1 MDKGRIYQFVRYC
14 CSFNG
19 IREGSEE
26 HKRIVDTY
34 NRIRPLPNGYE
45 VKYTDSWCA
54 VFVSMCFRTFFP
66 YWIFPYEC
74 SCERMIKAITVLG
87 RHRLHVRTY
96 RNGYRM
102 NYEPVPGDV
111 VFYNFTGTGYPTH
124 TGIVISVDPEY
135 VRVIEG
141 NYSDS
146 VGIRQ
151 VKKTSQIIYG
161 YFQPFEV

>member
-1 MDKGRIYQFVRYC
+1 MV
-14 CSFNG
+14 
-19 IREGSEE
+19 
-26 HKRIVDTY
+26 
-34 NRIRPLPNGYE
+34 
-45 VKYTDSWCA
+45 
-54 VFVSMCFRTFFP
+54 
-66 YWIFPYEC
+66 
-74 SCERMIKAITVLG
+74 KAISVLG
-87 RHRLHVRTY
+87 RHRMHIRTH

-102 NYEPVPGDV
+102 DYEPVPGDV
-111 VFYNFTGTGYPTH
+111 VFYNFTGVGAPTH
-124 TGIVISVDPEY
+124 TGIVISVDPEN